1 MALFCTDI
9 SPIYTI
15 QKLGSI
21 TLTSQIVLNY
31 TETESESA
39 THRYVLKGS
48 IAGGAGVL
56 ILIVGFVLVAFLMCI
71 KLFKSSVLILLI
83 WKCLCFVCMFPFS
96 STNYG

>member
-21 TLTSQIVLNY
+21 TLTGQIVLNY
-31 TETESESA
+31 TEMESELA
-39 THRYVLKGS
+39 THRHVLKGS

-56 ILIVGFVLVAFLMCI
+56 ILIVGFVLVAFLMCK
-71 KLFKSSVLILLI
+71 KLLYL
-83 WKCLCFVCMFPFS
+83 
-96 STNYG
+96 